1 MYCHLVWKKNIGC
14 CNICTVIWL
23 LRYVTGIGNVSF
35 VICKQARNQRGR
47 CVVGSPRRQLTHN
60 SKFALWR
67 LLQMHRVIDVR
78 WYKMADGDHSV
89 ELKDMHSIQV
99 APAEGTHVPH
109 TNEVDLLK
117 VPHQFYFCWLI
128 SFQISFA
135 KMSIL
140 SKIHCNILTRS
151 SHRVSYWLICWPHP
165 VNIRVKWQTW
175 FGSLYNNITAH
186 GYSHGYS
193 HFRQFNRSK
202 SILSMDLTKN
212 ALFLLNR
219 LRTILKQFT
228 YLNIN

>member
-1 MYCHLVWKKNIGC
+1 MYCYLVWKKTLGA
-14 CNICTVIWL
+14 VIFVLSYGYYDTWQVSVMSAL
-23 LRYVTGIGNVSF
+23 SSADRLVTKG
-35 VICKQARNQRGR
+35 GR
-47 CVVGSPRRQLTHN
+47 RVVGSPRRQLTHN

-99 APAEGTHVPH
+99 SPAQGTHVPH
-109 TNEVDLLK
+109 PNEVDLLK
-117 VPHQFYFCWLI
+117 VPHQFYFCWLM

-140 SKIHCNILTRS
+140 SKIHCSMLTRS
-151 SHRVSYWLICWPHP
+151 SHQVSYWLICCPHP

-175 FGSLYNNITAH
+175 FSSLYNNITAH
-186 GYSHGYS
+186 GYSH
-193 HFRQFNRSK
+193 FRQFNRSNDQ
-202 SILSMDLTKN
+202 SQSFSMDLTKT

-228 YLNIN
+228 YLNIK